1 MTVGTL
7 SLFISI
13 MIEYINWFNRYP
25 NKMWVDFLD
34 KHTNPIYYAKSA
46 IIVILL
52 DFLYDYTSYAQAVL
66 YYHDSIRKFF
76 L

>member
-25 NKMWVDFLD
+25 NKMLVDFLD

-46 IIVILL
+46 IIVNLL
-52 DFLYDYTSYAQAVL
+52 DFLHFIYDFAH
-66 YYHDSIRKFF
+66 YYPDTFMTFKI
-76 L
+76 